1 MKNFIVATK
10 TRSKLSLN
18 LIKLKAAF
26 IFYFMQNKFIV
37 FSLLL
42 VINVYTQV
50 MYTLAFEKRVTRKD
64 I

>member
-1 MKNFIVATK
+1 MKNFIVAMK

-26 IFYFMQNKFIV
+26 IFYFMQNKFIH
-37 FSLLL
+37 
-42 VINVYTQV
+42 ITQV